1 MRLSPCVHARA
12 KPNHHAIP
20 RTVHETVCLGKLQQ
34 KGRRRMGKYILKRC
48 VYIVIVFMIVSLLM
62 YMLYN
67 LIPTDPARA
76 ELEPM
81 RKDLKPEQYEQM
93 YNQLRQQMGLD
104 DPLIIRYLRWMG
116 LWTDT
121 DGKTFNGMLQG
132 NFGYSNLYK
141 RDVVE
146 VIVDPM
152 ANTIF
157 INIFSTIAALGITI
171 PLGIYCAVHK
181 GSKFD
186 QTTQVVTMLG
196 YSIPV
201 YIIALVFMFLFCV
214 LWPLFPV
221 MGMKTPGATYA
232 AGSWEEFVDK
242 LHHIALPVIVMTFG
256 SLGGMTRYV
265 RSAMIESLSMD
276 YIRTARAKGLKEKVV
291 IYSHAWR
298 NALLPVITSIL
309 GWFLSIFSG
318 SVVIENTFSLSG
330 MGKLYWQGLNNNDF
344 ELVLAIQ
351 MFYSIVSLIGSL
363 LIDISYG
370 LVDPRVR
377 VDK

>member
-1 MRLSPCVHARA
+1 
-12 KPNHHAIP
+12 
-20 RTVHETVCLGKLQQ
+20 
-34 KGRRRMGKYILKRC
+34 MGKYILKRC
-48 VYIVIVFMIVSLLM
+48 GYIVVVFLIVSFLM
-62 YMLYN
+62 YSLYN
-67 LIPTDPARA
+67 LIPNDPARA
-76 ELEPM
+76 ELEPL
-81 RKDLKPEQYEQM
+81 RQTLKPQEYEQR
-93 YNQLRQQMGLD
+93 YNDLRAQMGLD
-104 DPLIIRYLRWMG
+104 DPLVVRYLRWFG
-116 LWTDT
+116 LWPDT
-121 DGKTFNGMLQG
+121 DGKTFNGVLQG

-141 RDVVE
+141 RNVIE
-146 VIVDPM
+146 VIPDPM
-152 ANTIF
+152 SNTIF

-181 GSKFD
+181 GKKFD
-186 QTTQVVTMLG
+186 QATQVVTMLG

-201 YIIALVFMFLFCV
+201 YITALVFMFFLAV
-214 LWPLFPV
+214 YWRIFPV
-221 MGMKTPGATYA
+221 MGIKTAGIEYA
-232 AGSWEEFVDK
+232 NNWEAFTDK
-242 LHHIALPVIVMTFG
+242 LYHITLPVIVMTFG

-265 RSAMIESLSMD
+265 RSAMIDALSMD
-276 YIRTARAKGLKEKVV
+276 YIRTARAKGLREKVV

-318 SVVIENTFSLSG
+318 SVVIENTFGLSG
-330 MGKLYWQGLNNNDF
+330 MGRLYWQGLNNNDF

-351 MFYSIVSLIGSL
+351 MFYSIVSLTGSL